1 MSKSI
6 RQKSSNPDYEVGY
19 GRPPVAT
26 QFPPKTSGNP
36 RGRPP
41 KSKGPRKYD
50 ATDGLSAVQRAVLDA
65 GAAKVEVRRGGRMVK
80 MTQLEAAVDGIA
92 EAARNGNVRAAQ
104 VLFKIHVEAEAEDRR
119 QGMDESASWELALR
133 IAESLR
139 AAKRDGPDF
148 RGLTPPV
155 AAIQGVDPEAGDQ
168 GRPSEAP
175 QTPSGWLEGRR
186 DTSSDSECRG
196 VALSKPQPG
205 PPAGAQAASDA
216 RSLSAPSVK
225 VQPAAPDAPTAAK
238 APLRRGDP
246 LIPDHRPLKAGGW
259 GVSG

>member
-1 MSKSI
+1 MSKST
-6 RQKSSNPDYEVGY
+6 RQKSSNPNYEVGY

-41 KSKGPRKYD
+41 RAKGPRKYD

-65 GAAKVEVRRGGRMVK
+65 GAAKVEVRRGRRTVK
-80 MTQLEAAVDGIA
+80 MTQLEAAVDGLA

-104 VLFKIHVEAEAEDRR
+104 VLFEIYGEAEAEDRR
-119 QGMDESASWELALR
+119 QSVDDSASWELALR

-139 AAKRDGPDF
+139 AAKRDGPDSKE
-148 RGLTPPV
+148 LTPPV
-155 AAIQGVDPEAGDQ
+155 AVIQGVDRGAEDQ

-186 DTSSDSECRG
+186 DASSDGGCRS
-196 VALSKPQPG
+196 VSLSNPKPG
-205 PPAGAQAASDA
+205 PPADTQAASN
-216 RSLSAPSVK
+216 APSRSTPSVQ
-225 VQPAAPDAPTAAK
+225 VQPVAPDAPTAAK

>member
-1 MSKSI
+1 MSKSS
-6 RQKSSNPDYEVGY
+6 RQKSSNPNYEVGY

-41 KSKGPRKYD
+41 RAKGPRKYD

-65 GAAKVEVRRGGRMVK
+65 GAAKVEVRRGRRTVK
-80 MTQLEAAVDGIA
+80 MTQLEAAVDGLA

-104 VLFKIHVEAEAEDRR
+104 VLFKIHGEAEAEDRR
-119 QGMDESASWELALR
+119 QSVDDSASGALALR

-139 AAKRDGPDF
+139 AAKRDGPDSKE
-148 RGLTPPV
+148 LTPPV
-155 AAIQGVDPEAGDQ
+155 AVIQGVDRGAGDQ

-205 PPAGAQAASDA
+205 PTAGAQAAFHA
-216 RSLSAPSVK
+216 RSLSAPSVQ
-225 VQPAAPDAPTAAK
+225 VQPVAPDAPTAAK
-238 APLRRGDP
+238 APRRRGDP

>member
-1 MSKSI
+1 MSKST
-6 RQKSSNPDYEVGY
+6 RQKSSNPNYEVGY

-41 KSKGPRKYD
+41 RAKGPRKYD

-65 GAAKVEVRRGGRMVK
+65 GAAKVEVRRGGRTVK

-119 QGMDESASWELALR
+119 QGVDESASWELALR
-133 IAESLR
+133 IGESLR

-155 AAIQGVDPEAGDQ
+155 AAIQGVDPGAGGQ

-175 QTPSGWLEGRR
+175 QTPS
-186 DTSSDSECRG
+186 DCSDGQR
-196 VALSKPQPG
+196 
-205 PPAGAQAASDA
+205 
-216 RSLSAPSVK
+216 
-225 VQPAAPDAPTAAK
+225 DAP
-238 APLRRGDP
+238 PRQR
-246 LIPDHRPLKAGGW
+246 
-259 GVSG
+259 VS

>member
-1 MSKSI
+1 MSKST
-6 RQKSSNPDYEVGY
+6 RQKSSNPNYEVGY

-41 KSKGPRKYD
+41 RAKGPRKYD

-65 GAAKVEVRRGGRMVK
+65 GAAKVEVRRGRRTVK
-80 MTQLEAAVDGIA
+80 ITQLEAAVDGLV

-104 VLFKIHVEAEAEDRR
+104 VLFKIHGEAEAEDRR
-119 QGMDESASWELALR
+119 QSVNDSASGALALR

-139 AAKRDGPDF
+139 AAKRDGPDSKE
-148 RGLTPPV
+148 LTPPV
-155 AAIQGVDPEAGDQ
+155 AVIQGVDRGAGDQ

-175 QTPSGWLEGRR
+175 QTPSDRLGGRR
-186 DTSSDSECRG
+186 DTSSDGGCRS
-196 VALSKPQPG
+196 VSLSNPQPG
-205 PPAGAQAASDA
+205 PPADTQAASNA
-216 RSLSAPSVK
+216 PSRSAPSAQ
-225 VQPAAPDAPTAAK
+225 VQTVVCSAPAAMAV
-238 APLRRGDP
+238 RRRTTDP
-246 LIPDHRPLKAGGW
+246 LIPDRRPIKAGGW

>member
-1 MSKSI
+1 MSKST
-6 RQKSSNPDYEVGY
+6 RQKSSNPNYEVGY

-41 KSKGPRKYD
+41 KAKGLRKYD

-65 GAAKVEVRRGGRMVK
+65 GAAKVEVRRGGRTVK
-80 MTQLEAAVDGIA
+80 MTQLEAAVDGLA
-92 EAARNGNVRAAQ
+92 EAARNGNVRAVQ
-104 VLFKIHVEAEAEDRR
+104 VFFEKHGEAEAEDRR
-119 QGMDESASWELALR
+119 QSVDDSASWELALR

-155 AAIQGVDPEAGDQ
+155 VAIQGVDPEAGDQ

-175 QTPSGWLEGRR
+175 QTPSDRLGGRG
-186 DTSSDSECRG
+186 DTSSDGGCRS
-196 VALSKPQPG
+196 VYLSNLQPG
-205 PPAGAQAASDA
+205 PPADTRADSDA
-216 RSLSAPSVK
+216 PSRSAPSGQ
-225 VQPAAPDAPTAAK
+225 VQTIMCSAPAAMAV
-238 APLRRGDP
+238 RRRTTDP
-246 LIPDHRPLKAGGW
+246 LIPDRRPIKAGSW

>member
-41 KSKGPRKYD
+41 KAKAKGRRNHD
-50 ATDGLSAVQRAVLDA
+50 DDDGLSAVHRAVLDA
-65 GAAKVEVRRGGRMVK
+65 GAAKVEVRRGRRMVK
-80 MTQLEAAVDGIA
+80 MTQLEAAAEGLA

-104 VLFKIHVEAEAEDRR
+104 VLFKIHGEAEAEDRR
-119 QGMDESASWELALR
+119 QSVDESASWELALR

-175 QTPSGWLEGRR
+175 QTPSDRLGGRGGG
-186 DTSSDSECRG
+186 CRS
-196 VALSKPQPG
+196 VSLSNPQPG
-205 PPAGAQAASDA
+205 PPADTRAASDA
-216 RSLSAPSVK
+216 PSLSAR
-225 VQPAAPDAPTAAK
+225 VQPVVCSAPAAMAV
-238 APLRRGDP
+238 RRRTTDP
-246 LIPDHRPLKAGGW
+246 LIPDRRPIKAGGW
-259 GVSG
+259 DVSG

>member
-1 MSKSI
+1 MSKST

-26 QFPPKTSGNP
+26 QVPPKTSGNP

-41 KSKGPRKYD
+41 KAKGPRKYD

-65 GAAKVEVRRGGRMVK
+65 GAVKVEVRRGGRMVK

-92 EAARNGNVRAAQ
+92 EAARNGNGRAAQ
-104 VLFKIHVEAEAEDRR
+104 VHFKIHVEAEAEDRR
-119 QGMDESASWELALR
+119 QSVDESASWELALR

-139 AAKRDGPDF
+139 AAKRDGPDSKE
-148 RGLTPPV
+148 LTPPV
-155 AAIQGVDPEAGDQ
+155 AGIQGVDRGAGDQ

-175 QTPSGWLEGRR
+175 QTPSDRLGGRGEA
-186 DTSSDSECRG
+186 SSDGGCRS
-196 VALSKPQPG
+196 VSLSNPQPG
-205 PPAGAQAASDA
+205 PPADSRAASDA
-216 RSLSAPSVK
+216 PSLSAR
-225 VQPAAPDAPTAAK
+225 VQPVVCSAPAAMAV
-238 APLRRGDP
+238 RRRTTDP
-246 LIPDHRPLKAGGW
+246 LIPDRRPIKAGGW